1 MAQTG
6 ISGDPAVRHTWR
18 RKIIQDDPV
27 AQSNKRGTVSFAMS
41 GKNTRTTQIFFNTV
55 DNKFLDKQGFAPF
68 ARIESGLEVIDG
80 LYNKY
85 GEGGRGDGSDGK
97 GPSQGR
103 INQEGNSYLDKV
115 FPKLSYIVSAQ
126 VLSYQQ

>member
-6 ISGDPAVRHTWR
+6 MHGDPEVGRLWR
-18 RKIIQDDPV
+18 RQIIQDDPV
-27 AQSNKRGTVSFAMS
+27 THSNKRGTVTFAMS

-55 DNKFLDKQGFAPF
+55 DNKFLDNQGFAPF
-68 ARIESGLEVIDG
+68 ASIDAGQDVIDK

-103 INQEGNSYLDKV
+103 INQEGNAYLNEV
-115 FPKLSYIVSAQ
+115 FPKLSYIVSARIA
-126 VLSYQQ
+126 SYQ